1 MAFHNEKID
10 PQAKDTSQFLRNAR
24 ETLRLNEPSVYRFWS
39 VDRERDLALLRSG
52 GGGPDI
58 DDANFESW
66 NFLDRKEQYRIHT
79 RELSDN
85 AYSKDE
91 GRFKKRLLSYTFRV
105 WGEPYPDAESLVHFK
120 EALQEYR
127 RSYLLSLHAFETC
140 QVTLIDEVT
149 GKEI

>member
-1 MAFHNEKID
+1 MAFHNEKIPPLEEEASD
-10 PQAKDTSQFLRNAR
+10 FFKRVREPLRIK
-24 ETLRLNEPSVYRFWS
+24 TPSLYGHWT
-39 VDRERDLALLRSG
+39 VDREREMVLFRSG
-52 GGGPDI
+52 GGADI

-66 NFLDRKEQYRIHT
+66 DFLDRKGQYDIHT

-127 RSYLLSLHAFETC
+127 SSYLLSLHAFETC